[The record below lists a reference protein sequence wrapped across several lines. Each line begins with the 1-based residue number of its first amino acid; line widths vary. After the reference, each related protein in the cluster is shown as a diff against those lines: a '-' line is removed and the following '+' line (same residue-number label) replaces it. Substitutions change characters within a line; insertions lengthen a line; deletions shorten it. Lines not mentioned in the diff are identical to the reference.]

1 MADEKC
7 PFCGSDRT
15 YRFVGYTDEKPI
27 ELPFRYQECANGNC
41 LLPCRLWQQIAELK
55 AALAEREKR
64 IKHLEG
70 CCDCDLQAAQS
81 LVPGISSVGSM
92 SVVIGARFRE
102 QAEEFDR
109 FQRSLGKELF
119 DMFAKVTALEATLA
133 KRMAEIESLKI
144 QNAYLLGE
152 HEKIRQ
158 FLFDFATRSES
169 LCTCAE
175 LRAEAWA
182 VETRG
187 ESDASQ

>member
-1 MADEKC
+1 MVDEKC
-7 PFCGSDRT
+7 PLCGSNRT
-15 YRFVGYTDEKPI
+15 YRLTKYTTENPT
-27 ELPFRYQECANGNC
+27 ELPFRHQECANGNC

-70 CCDCDLQAAQS
+70 CCDNDVQAAQS

-92 SVVIGARFRE
+92 SVVIG
-102 QAEEFDR
+102 
-109 FQRSLGKELF
+109 
-119 DMFAKVTALEATLA
+119 AKVTALEATLA

-158 FLFDFATRSES
+158 FFFDLAARSES

-175 LRAEAWA
+175 LRAKAWA
-182 VETRG
+182 VETKG
-187 ESDASQ
+187 ENDASQRQ